1 MLILLNK
8 FKSQQFLPPFLPP
21 NDRLM
26 RVSDCEDLWG
36 LFKGDYGVRLPFVL
50 LDQHLDHKKSHVYDQ
65 QVHEITCD
73 SASFSATTHPSPSDS
88 IFFSE
93 GWPVSTS
100 QSHKR

>member
-1 MLILLNK
+1 M
-8 FKSQQFLPPFLPP
+8 SE
-21 NDRLM
+21 DCGV
-26 RVSDCEDLWG
+26 VSDCEELVG
-36 LFKGDYGVRLPFVL
+36 VTHGDDGVSLPFVL
-50 LDQHLDHKKSHVYDQ
+50 LEQLLDHKISHVYDQ

-73 SASFSATTHPSPSDS
+73 STSFSATTHPSPSDS